1 MNLFIRN
8 CECRVNDFVYSTID
22 DPIHG
27 KGLTIE
33 WSYEVKNYDDPG
45 RLEVEIYNPDEE
57 ILANIKQL
65 DPVVFSFGYAGEIQT
80 FFSGFLDKFE
90 FKVKGVDK
98 VLKINCVEQDSL
110 IFKKFSVS
118 YEAGTSGKYII
129 EDIAKRSGLT
139 IKQLDVKQD
148 KIYTTGYCVY
158 GKPINEIRDVVQ
170 DCGSKLKIEGKEIY
184 IYIDDVNK
192 NEVVLLDYE
201 SGLLE
206 EPQQAMKS
214 VVKRNK
220 KKEEKESGE
229 TLYTHKLRALAI
241 PLIKKNSLVVVN
253 GDNIQLTGQV
263 IEMSIDGYEAEYK
276 VRRMDKDGK

>member
-1 MNLFIRN
+1 MNLFNRD
-8 CECRVNDFVYSTID
+8 CECRID
-22 DPIHG
+22 DFLFTTMDDPVFG
-27 KGLTIE
+27 KGLTID
-33 WSYEVKNYDDPG
+33 WSYEIKNYDDPA
-45 RLEVEIYNPDEE
+45 RMEVEIYNPDEDV
-57 ILANIKQL
+57 ILALKQL
-65 DPVVFSFGYAGEIQT
+65 DPVVFSFGYAGELQT

-90 FKVKGVDK
+90 FKIKGVDK

-118 YEAGTSGKYII
+118 YEAGTSSKYII

-170 DCGSKLKIEGKEIY
+170 DCESKLKIEGKEIY
-184 IYIDDVNK
+184 IYIDDINK

-206 EPQQAMKS
+206 EPQQAIRALFKKNG
-214 VVKRNK
+214 KRD
-220 KKEEKESGE
+220 EKE